1 MTQGLASRI
10 LALSRLGHHKFN
22 VFAIHGYVQIFR
34 KYVSNMFR
42 LHVYELTFMSRGGVL
57 TFVSVTPLDVFNEE
71 LGYFP
76 DRFVTTEPVISS
88 QNLIS
93 SLP

>member
-10 LALSRLGHHKFN
+10 LALSRLGHQKFN
-22 VFAIHGYVQIFR
+22 VFANHGYVQIVVI
-34 KYVSNMFR
+34 YVSNLFR
-42 LHVYELTFMSRGGVL
+42 LHIYELTFMSGGGVS